1 MNAFCPECET
11 ELDQATG
18 ICPACRW
25 DPYSAATRTNATSQT
40 GSSISERYRG
50 TPYDAS
56 WDGAVVHHS
65 SSGISRGRVIVIAGL
80 LAVVGFYGIILGMLG
95 AH

>member
-1 MNAFCPECET
+1 MNAYCPECET

-25 DPYSAATRTNATSQT
+25 DPYSATSRTASPSQPT
-40 GSSISERYRG
+40 ASISERYRG

-56 WDGAVVHHS
+56 WDAAVAHHS
-65 SSGISRGRVIVIAGL
+65 GGISRGRVIVIAGL
-80 LAVVGFYGIILGMLG
+80 LGLLAFYGIILGMLG
-95 AH
+95 AS